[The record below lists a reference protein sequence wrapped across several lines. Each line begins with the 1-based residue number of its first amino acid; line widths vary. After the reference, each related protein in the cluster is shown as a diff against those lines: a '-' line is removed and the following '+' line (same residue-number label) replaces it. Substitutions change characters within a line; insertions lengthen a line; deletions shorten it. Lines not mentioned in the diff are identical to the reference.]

1 MISKQNIKYF
11 IFIVFLSVLIYKLI
25 DAPGQLISGIESL
38 VAFFSPFLIGI
49 LLTLILNPLVM
60 FFENRF
66 KLHRLLNIFTAYI
79 LVLLLFIL
87 GVKLFVPAIVET
99 LNILIQELPNYVDLI
114 NRLLRRFIE
123 NGDLPDEIIPHIQ
136 NSLNSILNHLVGL
149 FTTSSSDI
157 LVYILSI
164 TSVVFDFI
172 MGVIL
177 SLYMLFD
184 KEKIG
189 RGIKKLLYAYLD
201 KTKADSMIEFA
212 RMSHDI
218 FYHYLIGQI
227 IDATIVGTISFLVFT
242 FVIKIE
248 NELFLSFIIFLT
260 NMIPYFGPFIGAAP
274 PILMTLIYSPMKAIW
289 VAIFIIL
296 LQQIDGNFIAPKIM
310 GNQIGLDPIWIIS
323 AVLIGG
329 SLFGFIGVFL
339 SVPTAAVIKT
349 YINKYVDK
357 RLNIKDSR

>member
-11 IFIVFLSVLIYKLI
+11 IFIVFLSVLIYKII
-25 DAPGQLISGIESL
+25 DAPGQLISQIGSL
-38 VAFFSPFLIGI
+38 VSFLSPFLIGI
-49 LLTLILNPLVM
+49 LLTLLLNPLVM

-66 KLHRLLNIFTAYI
+66 RLHRLLNIFTAYI

-87 GVKLFVPAIVET
+87 GIKLFVPAIVDT
-99 LNILIQELPNYVDLI
+99 LNILIKQVPSYIELLNK
-114 NRLLRRFIE
+114 LLRKFIE
-123 NGDLPDEIIPHIQ
+123 NGDLPEVIIPHIE
-136 NSLNSILNHLVGL
+136 NSLNSILNQLIGL
-149 FTTSSSDI
+149 FSKSYSDI

-164 TSVVFDFI
+164 TSVIFNI
-172 MGVIL
+172 LIGVIL
-177 SLYMLFD
+177 SIYILFD

-189 RGIKKLLYAYLD
+189 QGFRKILYATLD
-201 KTKADSMIEFA
+201 ESRAISIIELA
-212 RMSHDI
+212 RMSHNI

-227 IDATIVGTISFLVFT
+227 IDATIVGTISFVVFT
-242 FVIKIE
+242 FIIKID
-248 NELFLSFIIFLT
+248 NVLFLSFIIFLT
-260 NMIPYFGPFIGAAP
+260 NMIPYFGPFIGASP
-274 PILMTLIYSPMKAIW
+274 PILMTLIYDPLKALW
-289 VAIFIIL
+289 VAIFIII

-310 GNQIGLDPIWIIS
+310 GNQIGLEPLWIIS

-357 RLNIKDSR
+357 RLNFKKSQ